1 MMSFKMP
8 QFISKKSSSKNV
20 EDRAKYLAKY
30 KEWYDQEITQ
40 DWIEGFKARI
50 ESRMLEEEKSKP
62 STEFEFNHHLI
73 ANRAERL
80 ILRSLIKEMN
90 YKV

>member
-1 MMSFKMP
+1 MSFKIP
-8 QFISKKSSSKNV
+8 KFLSKSVAAKNV
-20 EDRAKYLAKY
+20 ADRPKYIAKY

-50 ESRMLEEEKSKP
+50 EARMIEEEKSKF
-62 STEFEFNHHLI
+62 STEFEFNQHII

>member
-1 MMSFKMP
+1 MSFKIP
-8 QFISKKSSSKNV
+8 QFISKKSASKDA
-20 EDRAKYLAKY
+20 EERAKYVAKY

-50 ESRMLEEEKSKP
+50 EIRMLEEEKSKP

-73 ANRAERL
+73 SNRAERL
-80 ILRSLIKEMN
+80 ILRSLIKEMD
-90 YKV
+90 YRV